1 MDSNLNIL
9 EGKVLEAIQLIKQL
23 RQENQ
28 VLQDRCD
35 ELVAS
40 SAEFEAKNSRLISE
54 LEELGRQATDL
65 EVYEEKRKE
74 VEAKVG
80 GLLEQLEALG

>member
-9 EGKVLEAIQLIKQL
+9 ESKVLEAIQLIKQL

-28 VLQDRCD
+28 RLQERCD

-40 SAEFEAKNSRLISE
+40 CGEIEAKNTRLSSE
-54 LEELGRQATDL
+54 LEESGQRAADL